1 VMDEA
6 SQATEPLSWIPL
18 LQAKKAV
25 FAGDPL
31 QLPPTLYSEEA
42 AERPSEP
49 VTKPVETTDSGY
61 SFSSL
66 GTMEGGGR
74 ALPEEKMAPAVSP
87 DVTGGQTP
95 STPVPQST
103 PVPSDPSGANQNPG
117 TPSNSPV
124 PPSQ

>member
-1 VMDEA
+1 V
-6 SQATEPLSWIPL
+6 
-18 LQAKKAV
+18 
-25 FAGDPL
+25 
-31 QLPPTLYSEEA
+31 LYSEEA

-66 GTMEGGGR
+66 GTGEGGGR
-74 ALPEEKMAPAVSP
+74 ALPEEKMAPAVSS

-103 PVPSDPSGANQNPG
+103 PVPSDPSGANQSPG